1 LASLLCA
8 VAGDLAQLTA
18 ARVLQGA
25 GGGVMSPVALTMLFR
40 AYPPEQRIK
49 LSRVLIL
56 PTAIAPAL
64 GPVLGGFFV
73 EQLNWRW
80 GFYVNLPVGALALV
94 YGWKFLA
101 EHVESR
107 AKRFDGLGFALAIP
121 GLGLVMYA

>member
-1 LASLLCA
+1 
-8 VAGDLAQLTA
+8 
-18 ARVLQGA
+18 
-25 GGGVMSPVALTMLFR
+25 
-40 AYPPEQRIK
+40 
-49 LSRVLIL
+49 
-56 PTAIAPAL
+56 
-64 GPVLGGFFV
+64 FFV

-121 GLGLVMYA
+121 GLGLVMYALEVVSRTGPGSVQFWGSALAGLACLGALVWAQLRMSAPMLELRLFRDPSFRRASLILL